1 MFPKRV
7 PRLVYAQALSLLALV
22 TATSLQAQVRIEP
35 IEGTGGF
42 ASANPIRSDPAG
54 RVFALFRRE
63 RVLRIAAPEAGIIS
77 EIRLD
82 HPSLSPYPSLLG
94 WKGDSLWI
102 TNSSQ
107 TGAVLFD
114 GDGTPVRTIDFALPG
129 PAGELSSRRVHAF
142 LPEARVIVSTGASL
156 AALAASDPVFESVL
170 PALHPQIQPAH
181 PVSELPILIAN
192 LKGSVLDTVAVRAVN
207 KTGALIVPPEEE
219 RGSKRLLVSQVG
231 QPYAD
236 SDLFSVSPDGS
247 NIWIVQRRVPCG
259 ADPSFRLLRLASNG
273 DTLVERVVPFVPQAI
288 EPAWV
293 TEKVTGLAR
302 GVPGP
307 PERVAEAVRS
317 AIHIPHYLPPVTRVL
332 SDVQGWVWLQ
342 RETPPE
348 AEYLTWDV
356 FSPSG
361 SMLHSFQIPSHF
373 SVRAIS
379 GTIGWAVKQNEA
391 GRLHRISKRDQ
402 K

>member
-1 MFPKRV
+1 M
-7 PRLVYAQALSLLALV
+7 
-22 TATSLQAQVRIEP
+22 
-35 IEGTGGF
+35 
-42 ASANPIRSDPAG
+42 
-54 RVFALFRRE
+54 
-63 RVLRIAAPEAGIIS
+63 
-77 EIRLD
+77 
-82 HPSLSPYPSLLG
+82 
-94 WKGDSLWI
+94 
-102 TNSSQ
+102 
-107 TGAVLFD
+107 
-114 GDGTPVRTIDFALPG
+114 
-129 PAGELSSRRVHAF
+129 
-142 LPEARVIVSTGASL
+142 
-156 AALAASDPVFESVL
+156 
-170 PALHPQIQPAH
+170 
-181 PVSELPILIAN
+181 IAN

-247 NIWIVQRRVPCG
+247 NIWVVQRRVPCG

-293 TEKVTGLAR
+293 TEEVTGLAR

-391 GRLHRISKRDQ
+391 GRLHRISERDQ